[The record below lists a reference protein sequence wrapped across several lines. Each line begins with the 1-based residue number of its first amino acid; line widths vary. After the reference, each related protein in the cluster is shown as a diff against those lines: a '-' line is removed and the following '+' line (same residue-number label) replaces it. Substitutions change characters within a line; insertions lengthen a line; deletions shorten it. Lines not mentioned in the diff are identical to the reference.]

1 MMMMMMMVYIPVCR
15 EGRRCYWLSTAAI

>member
-15 EGRRCYWLSTAAI
+15 EGRRC